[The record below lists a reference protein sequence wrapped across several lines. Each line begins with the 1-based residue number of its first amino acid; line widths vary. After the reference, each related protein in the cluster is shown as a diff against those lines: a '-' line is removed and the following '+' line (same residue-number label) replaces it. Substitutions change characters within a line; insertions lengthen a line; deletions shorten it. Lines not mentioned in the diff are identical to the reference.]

1 MSRRT
6 IGVEEKLPPIQALPL
21 GLQHFLSM
29 FGATVLVPMLMGFSP
44 SVSVMCSGI
53 GTALYLLVTKGK
65 IPSYL
70 GPSFSFIGP
79 VVLASATAGA
89 SGVGSAIVAAGLI
102 FIVCALI
109 VRAVGTAWIARFIPT
124 VVMAEIIFVIGCG
137 LANTAIG
144 DVLVC
149 EGHEAPWQSILVGFT
164 ALVIVVLCSCFG
176 KRVLN
181 TIPVLVGAVVS
192 YLLAWAFGMVDFAP
206 VAEAAWIGL
215 PDFTFPAFDLAAI
228 VLVSPIALVVVIEHI
243 GHLFVIGSMTGHN
256 YNPLLWR
263 SLLGDGLA
271 TTVAGFLGAPP
282 ATTFAENIGVLS
294 VTRVFSTQVF
304 WYAAAAAFIVG
315 GFCPKLGALVGTI
328 PDPVIGGV
336 SIVIFGLIACNAL
349 KMLVDNQ
356 IDMNS
361 MRNIIVFGGP
371 AIAGIGMQALGV
383 GIPLGDYS
391 IPGLVVAALSGILLN
406 LVLPGR
412 ETL

>member
-1 MSRRT
+1 M
-6 IGVEEKLPPIQALPL
+6 
-21 GLQHFLSM
+21 
-29 FGATVLVPMLMGFSP
+29 
-44 SVSVMCSGI
+44 
-53 GTALYLLVTKGK
+53 
-65 IPSYL
+65 
-70 GPSFSFIGP
+70 
-79 VVLASATAGA
+79 
-89 SGVGSAIVAAGLI
+89 GSAIVGAGLI
-102 FIVCALI
+102 FILCALV
-109 VRAVGTAWIARFIPT
+109 VRVVGTDWITRFIPT

-137 LANTAIG
+137 LANTAIN
-144 DVLVC
+144 DVFLC
-149 EGHEAPWQSILVGFT
+149 DGHEASWPALVVGLT
-164 ALVIVVLCSCFG
+164 ALLVVIFCSCFG
-176 KRVLN
+176 KRILS
-181 TIPVLVGAVVS
+181 TIPVLMGAVVA
-192 YLLAWAFGMVDFAP
+192 YLLSWAFGMVDFTP
-206 VAEAAWIGL
+206 VMEAAWIGL
-215 PDFTFPAFDLAAI
+215 PDITFPTFDLGAI

-243 GHLFVIGSMTGHN
+243 GHLFVIGSMTGRN

-294 VTRVFSTQVF
+294 VTRVFATQVF

-371 AIAGIGMQALGV
+371 AIVGIGMQALGA
-383 GIPLGDYS
+383 GIPVGDYS
-391 IPGLVVAALSGILLN
+391 IPGLAVAALTGIALN
-406 LVLPGR
+406 LVLPNCSNSR
-412 ETL
+412 AD